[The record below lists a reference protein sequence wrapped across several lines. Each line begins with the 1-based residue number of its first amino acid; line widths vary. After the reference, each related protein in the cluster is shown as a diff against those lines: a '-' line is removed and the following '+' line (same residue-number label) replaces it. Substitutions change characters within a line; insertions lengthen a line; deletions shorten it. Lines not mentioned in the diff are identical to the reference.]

1 MASWFA
7 GVSDADLFVSVVVTG
22 EIRQGIER
30 LRRRDSRQAEI
41 LERWLEDVVTSYA
54 DRVLPIDGR
63 VADAWGRLS
72 PVRPIPV
79 IDGLL
84 AATARVH
91 DMTLVTPQ
99 HPGRRRSRR
108 PRAES
113 LRRVM
118 RKMAGRKTPR
128 TPRVTTA
135 HPPRRRDAGRP

>member
-1 MASWFA
+1 MFLLDTNVISEVRKEHRCNAGVASWFA

-91 DMTLVTPQ
+91 DMTLVT
-99 HPGRRRSRR
+99 RN
-108 PRAES
+108 
-113 LRRVM
+113 
-118 RKMAGRKTPR
+118 TPDVEGLGV
-128 TPRVTTA
+128 PVLN
-135 HPPRRRDAGRP
+135 PFDA

>member
-1 MASWFA
+1 MFLLDTNVISEVRKADRCNASVARWFA
-7 GVSDADLFVSVVVTG
+7 GVGDADLFTSVVVTG

-63 VADAWGRLS
+63 VADAWGRLGAAR
-72 PVRPIPV
+72 PVPV

-91 DMTLVTPQ
+91 DMTLVTRNAPD
-99 HPGRRRSRR
+99 
-108 PRAES
+108 
-113 LRRVM
+113 V
-118 RKMAGRKTPR
+118 AGLGVPVLN
-128 TPRVTTA
+128 PF
-135 HPPRRRDAGRP
+135 DA

>member
-1 MASWFA
+1 M
-7 GVSDADLFVSVVVTG
+7 SDADLFVSVVVTG

-54 DRVLPIDGR
+54 DRILPFDGR

-72 PVRPIPV
+72 AVRPIPV

-91 DMTLVTPQ
+91 DMTLLTRNTPYVEGLGV
-99 HPGRRRSRR
+99 PVLN
-108 PRAES
+108 PF
-113 LRRVM
+113 
-118 RKMAGRKTPR
+118 
-128 TPRVTTA
+128 
-135 HPPRRRDAGRP
+135 DA